1 MEYFPGV
8 VVGAVRFNSA
18 RKIVRCLHHL
28 LHMGEEFCES
38 ATKGVCYVNSFAIY
52 VLTYQK

>member
-52 VLTYQK
+52 LLTYQK